1 MWVMDH
7 FQVLPTDPRIKELS
21 DEQAEILYL
30 NHARLPDAKEI
41 KKRYWE
47 EQKKK
52 QELESFPEEDL
63 RKMGYTEE
71 LIEKI
76 KGDIVN
82 G

>member
-1 MWVMDH
+1 
-7 FQVLPTDPRIKELS
+7 
-21 DEQAEILYL
+21 LYL